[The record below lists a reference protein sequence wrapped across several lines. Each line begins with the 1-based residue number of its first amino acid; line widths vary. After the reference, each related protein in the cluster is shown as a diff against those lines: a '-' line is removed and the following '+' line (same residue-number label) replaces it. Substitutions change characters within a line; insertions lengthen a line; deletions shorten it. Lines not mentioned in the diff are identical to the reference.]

1 MTNTTIQFPT
11 KRFIEYDKAKLHSDL
26 GFVMVKNGS
35 LMEMVRG
42 IPRYAQEQILYDMTV
57 LFWEYTEKFSNGVR
71 EHGTNIDEMHPG
83 ELVKEMA
90 NEQIDGFAYRC
101 ALERQAKGHGFK

>member
-1 MTNTTIQFPT
+1 MTKTTIEFPT
-11 KRFIEYDKAKLHSDL
+11 KRFDGDQAKLHKDL

-42 IPRYAQEQILYDMTV
+42 LPRYAQEQILYDMAV
-57 LFWEYTEKFSNGVR
+57 LMWEYVQKFAEGVR

-90 NEQIDGFAYRC
+90 KEQIDQIAYRL
-101 ALERQAKGHGFK
+101 ALERQTKGHGFK